1 MATTSQI
8 VNQSLRHYV
17 SPLLRKADFQTVD
30 ARNGWHWRDKV
41 ICVVNVRAVGNY
53 FSGVTGWPP
62 GSVNVSLGILY
73 PFVPH
78 WTSIKR
84 DKQGRLQPK
93 DHYCHMRTQ
102 LECGR
107 DQTHLVQSLRNP
119 AERRRKDLWWIDPEG
134 RDAEEVAQDIA
145 ISLHKDGLPWFSRF
159 SNLEVALEKFEA
171 WSDSFNKFV
180 IAAFLARELG
190 DTERWQKYDSL
201 AETEAQ
207 RIGKS
212 TDRNTWAVSN

>member
-8 VNQSLRHYV
+8 VNQSLRRYV
-17 SPLLRKADFQTVD
+17 SPLLRKADFQKVD
-30 ARNGWHWRDKV
+30 ARNGWHWQDK
-41 ICVVNVRAVGNY
+41 IILVVNIRAIGNY
-53 FSGVTGWPP
+53 SSDVSGWPP
-62 GSVNVSLGILY
+62 GSVNVQLGILY
-73 PFVPH
+73 TFIPH
-78 WTSIKR
+78 WRSIKR
-84 DKQGRLQPK
+84 DKEGRLQPK
-93 DHYCHMRTQ
+93 DYECHMRTH

-107 DQTHLVQSLRNP
+107 DQTKLVQSLKNP
-119 AERRRKDLWWIDPEG
+119 AEQRRKDLWWIDPNG

-171 WSDSFNKFV
+171 WGDCFNKFV
-180 IAAFLARELG
+180 ITAFLARELG

-201 AETEAQ
+201 AEAEAQ
-207 RIGKS
+207 RIGKN